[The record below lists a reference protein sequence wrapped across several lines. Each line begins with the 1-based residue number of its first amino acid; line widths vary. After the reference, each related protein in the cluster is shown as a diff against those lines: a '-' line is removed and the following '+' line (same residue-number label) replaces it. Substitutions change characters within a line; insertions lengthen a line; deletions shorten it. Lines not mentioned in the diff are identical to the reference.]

1 MQPEFR
7 DAVLDDLDQLIRLH
21 DRELDAETLRA
32 LKSEGFP
39 GGLALGPDS
48 EIAVLAYANLHAALA
63 GLPEDPPP
71 QVTDELAADFAAIYL
86 NNSLGASPYESVWLD
101 DEHLACQRPM
111 FELRDIYAA
120 AGFKVTDW
128 RSRFDDHLVL

>member
-39 GGLALGPDS
+39 GGLALGP
-48 EIAVLAYANLHAALA
+48 ILK
-63 GLPEDPPP
+63 
-71 QVTDELAADFAAIYL
+71 
-86 NNSLGASPYESVWLD
+86 SLCSLTPICTRRWR
-101 DEHLACQRPM
+101 AC
-111 FELRDIYAA
+111 LRI
-120 AGFKVTDW
+120 
-128 RSRFDDHLVL
+128 RRLR